1 MTEATRRTSPL
12 TRAPGGTVA
21 LAGRPV
27 ARVGF
32 GVMQL
37 ERSAVGK
44 DAALAILRQAAGA
57 GVNHLDTAQFYGA
70 CNELIREAL
79 APYDDDLVLATK
91 VGAVRDADAKPLPL
105 IPAQRPDE
113 LRAQV
118 EANLAALG
126 TERLGVVNLRRL
138 DAKPGIIAEGEQ
150 RVDLDDQL
158 AELNAL
164 RDAGKIGGIGLSNVS
179 AAQLRQALPA
189 GIACVQN
196 LYSALDRT
204 AEPVLDLCR
213 EHDIAWVPFF
223 PLGSAGFAS
232 TLRVTDDPTVAAIAA
247 ELGVTPAQVGLAWQ
261 LAHYD
266 RTLLIPGTANPA
278 HLAENLAA
286 GDVKLPE
293 ASRTAIDH
301 LAGRFPR
308 KGATVSTS
316 TPRQTV
322 ERFLKAVVSPTPG
335 DLADCYADQIVIEM
349 PFASGLAP
357 ERTETTREEIRQR
370 FAAGAASRRYT
381 GLRDVRVHETA
392 DPDILVLE
400 YRLDGTR
407 ISDGE
412 QFTMGFVMVLTFRDG
427 LIAHSRDYT
436 DPFAGARALGRRHE
450 LTAALKA
457 ST

>member
-1 MTEATRRTSPL
+1 MTEATRTGPL
-12 TRAPGGTVA
+12 TRAPGGRPVPGGTA
-21 LAGRPV
+21 ELAGRPV
-27 ARVGF
+27 ARIGF

-37 ERSAVGK
+37 ERAGVDK
-44 DAALAILRQAAGA
+44 DAALAILRQAVGA

-91 VGAVRDADAKPLPL
+91 VGAARDAGAKPVPL
-105 IPAQRPDE
+105 IPAQRPAE

-126 TERLGVVNLRRL
+126 TGRLGVVNLRRL

-158 AELNAL
+158 AELTAL
-164 RDAGKIGGIGLSNVS
+164 RDEGKIGGIGLSNVS
-179 AAQLRQALPA
+179 AGQLRQARPA

-204 AEPVLDLCR
+204 AEPVLDRCR

-266 RTLLIPGTANPA
+266 HTLLIPGTANPA
-278 HLAENLAA
+278 HLTENLAV
-286 GDVKLPE
+286 GDIKLPD
-293 ASRTAIDH
+293 AARAALDH
-301 LAGRFPR
+301 LSAVTQGR
-308 KGATVSTS
+308 
-316 TPRQTV
+316 
-322 ERFLKAVVSPTPG
+322 E
-335 DLADCYADQIVIEM
+335 
-349 PFASGLAP
+349 
-357 ERTETTREEIRQR
+357 
-370 FAAGAASRRYT
+370 
-381 GLRDVRVHETA
+381 
-392 DPDILVLE
+392 
-400 YRLDGTR
+400 
-407 ISDGE
+407 
-412 QFTMGFVMVLTFRDG
+412 
-427 LIAHSRDYT
+427 
-436 DPFAGARALGRRHE
+436 
-450 LTAALKA
+450 
-457 ST
+457 

>member
-1 MTEATRRTSPL
+1 MTEAIRRTGRL
-12 TRAPGGTVA
+12 TRAPGGTVT

-27 ARVGF
+27 ARIGF

-37 ERSAVGK
+37 ERSGVGK

-91 VGAVRDADAKPLPL
+91 VGAVRDANAKPLPL
-105 IPAQRPDE
+105 VPAQRPDE

-126 TERLGVVNLRRL
+126 TDRLGVVNLRRL

-164 RDAGKIGGIGLSNVS
+164 RDAGKIDGIGLSNVS
-179 AAQLRQALPA
+179 AGQLRQALPA

-213 EHDIAWVPFF
+213 EHDIAWIPFF

-232 TLRVTDDPTVAAIAA
+232 TLRVTDDATVAAIAA

-286 GDVKLPE
+286 GDIKLPE

-301 LAGRFPR
+301 LA
-308 KGATVSTS
+308 
-316 TPRQTV
+316 
-322 ERFLKAVVSPTPG
+322 
-335 DLADCYADQIVIEM
+335 
-349 PFASGLAP
+349 
-357 ERTETTREEIRQR
+357 
-370 FAAGAASRRYT
+370 AASP
-381 GLRDVRVHETA
+381 G
-392 DPDILVLE
+392 
-400 YRLDGTR
+400 
-407 ISDGE
+407 GE
-412 QFTMGFVMVLTFRDG
+412 
-427 LIAHSRDYT
+427 
-436 DPFAGARALGRRHE
+436 
-450 LTAALKA
+450 
-457 ST
+457 

>member
-158 AELNAL
+158 AELSAL

-179 AAQLRQALPA
+179 AGQLRQARPA

-196 LYSALDRT
+196 SYNALDRT

-213 EHDIAWVPFF
+213 EHGIAWVPFF
-223 PLGSAGFAS
+223 PLGSAGFAN

-301 LAGRFPR
+301 LA
-308 KGATVSTS
+308 A
-316 TPRQTV
+316 
-322 ERFLKAVVSPTPG
+322 VSPG
-335 DLADCYADQIVIEM
+335 
-349 PFASGLAP
+349 
-357 ERTETTREEIRQR
+357 REQ
-370 FAAGAASRRYT
+370 
-381 GLRDVRVHETA
+381 L
-392 DPDILVLE
+392 
-400 YRLDGTR
+400 
-407 ISDGE
+407 
-412 QFTMGFVMVLTFRDG
+412 
-427 LIAHSRDYT
+427 
-436 DPFAGARALGRRHE
+436 
-450 LTAALKA
+450 
-457 ST
+457 

>member
-1 MTEATRRTSPL
+1 MTEATWRTGPL
-12 TRAPGGTVA
+12 TRAPGGTVT

-37 ERSAVGK
+37 ERSGVGK
-44 DAALAILRQAAGA
+44 DAALSILRQAAGA

-105 IPAQRPDE
+105 VPAQRPDE

-164 RDAGKIGGIGLSNVS
+164 RDAGKIDGIGLSNVS
-179 AAQLRQALPA
+179 AGQLRQALPA

-232 TLRVTDDPTVAAIAA
+232 TPRVTDDPTVAAIAA
-247 ELGVTPAQVGLAWQ
+247 ELGVTSAQVGLGWQ

-266 RTLLIPGTANPA
+266 HTLLIPGTANPA
-278 HLAENLAA
+278 HLAENLAV
-286 GDVKLPE
+286 GDIKLPD
-293 ASRTAIDH
+293 ASRAALDH
-301 LAGRFPR
+301 LSAVTQGR
-308 KGATVSTS
+308 K
-316 TPRQTV
+316 
-322 ERFLKAVVSPTPG
+322 
-335 DLADCYADQIVIEM
+335 
-349 PFASGLAP
+349 
-357 ERTETTREEIRQR
+357 
-370 FAAGAASRRYT
+370 
-381 GLRDVRVHETA
+381 
-392 DPDILVLE
+392 
-400 YRLDGTR
+400 
-407 ISDGE
+407 
-412 QFTMGFVMVLTFRDG
+412 
-427 LIAHSRDYT
+427 
-436 DPFAGARALGRRHE
+436 
-450 LTAALKA
+450 
-457 ST
+457 

>member
-1 MTEATRRTSPL
+1 MTEAIRRTGPL
-12 TRAPGGTVA
+12 TRAPGGTVT

-27 ARVGF
+27 ARIGF

-37 ERSAVGK
+37 ERSGVGK

-91 VGAVRDADAKPLPL
+91 VGAVWDADAKPLPL
-105 IPAQRPDE
+105 IPAQRPHE

-164 RDAGKIGGIGLSNVS
+164 RDAGKIDGIGLSNVS
-179 AAQLRQALPA
+179 AGQLRQALPA

-232 TLRVTDDPTVAAIAA
+232 TLRVTDDATVAAIAA

-286 GDVKLPE
+286 GDIKLPE
-293 ASRTAIDH
+293 ASRTALDH
-301 LAGRFPR
+301 LA
-308 KGATVSTS
+308 
-316 TPRQTV
+316 
-322 ERFLKAVVSPTPG
+322 
-335 DLADCYADQIVIEM
+335 
-349 PFASGLAP
+349 
-357 ERTETTREEIRQR
+357 
-370 FAAGAASRRYT
+370 AAST
-381 GLRDVRVHETA
+381 GR
-392 DPDILVLE
+392 
-400 YRLDGTR
+400 G
-407 ISDGE
+407 
-412 QFTMGFVMVLTFRDG
+412 
-427 LIAHSRDYT
+427 
-436 DPFAGARALGRRHE
+436 
-450 LTAALKA
+450 
-457 ST
+457 

>member
-1 MTEATRRTSPL
+1 MTEAIRRTGPL
-12 TRAPGGTVA
+12 ARAPGGTVT

-27 ARVGF
+27 ARIGF

-37 ERSAVGK
+37 ERSGVGK

-70 CNELIREAL
+70 CNELIRAAL

-105 IPAQRPDE
+105 VPAQRPDE

-138 DAKPGIIAEGEQ
+138 DARPGIIAEGEQ

-158 AELNAL
+158 AELSAL
-164 RDAGKIGGIGLSNVS
+164 RDAGKIDGIGLSNVS
-179 AAQLRQALPA
+179 AGQLRQALPA

-223 PLGSAGFAS
+223 PLGSAGFAR
-232 TLRVTDDPTVAAIAA
+232 TLRVTDDPAVAAIAA

-286 GDVKLPE
+286 GDIKLPE
-293 ASRTAIDH
+293 ASRTALDH
-301 LAGRFPR
+301 LA
-308 KGATVSTS
+308 A
-316 TPRQTV
+316 
-322 ERFLKAVVSPTPG
+322 ATPG
-335 DLADCYADQIVIEM
+335 
-349 PFASGLAP
+349 
-357 ERTETTREEIRQR
+357 
-370 FAAGAASRRYT
+370 
-381 GLRDVRVHETA
+381 
-392 DPDILVLE
+392 
-400 YRLDGTR
+400 
-407 ISDGE
+407 GE
-412 QFTMGFVMVLTFRDG
+412 
-427 LIAHSRDYT
+427 
-436 DPFAGARALGRRHE
+436 
-450 LTAALKA
+450 
-457 ST
+457 